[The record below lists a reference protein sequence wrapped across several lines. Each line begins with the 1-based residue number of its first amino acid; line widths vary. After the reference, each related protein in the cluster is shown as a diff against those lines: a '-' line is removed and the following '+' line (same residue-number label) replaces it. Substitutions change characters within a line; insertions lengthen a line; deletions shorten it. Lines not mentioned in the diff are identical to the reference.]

1 MIKKILLT
9 VIMMLT
15 SSQGLAASKY
25 YQITGEVLVPTGA
38 VDEIAED
45 IFFKYTQNGTFDQV
59 LRQVKRADANW
70 DNVISTS
77 EQDNLSWIMSDYPQ
91 LFGTPFKKAETQ
103 NKNIDDGPIT
113 DRWWSNL
120 EHVVLDWFWISFFAA
135 ISIFI
140 VMFNLIG
147 GRDSRLK
154 AAAVRKIRLEKER
167 AKLAEERKIRLE
179 KEKARLKKEEE
190 RVRLEEEG
198 VRLEEERVRL
208 EEERVRLE
216 EERVRI
222 EQQKLDKF
230 LIGLH
235 HSLPFYTRN
244 DSQKYSQSNG
254 DDFRWNNALNAIKSD
269 DTTET
274 SLYLVKVKD
283 LDVGD
288 EHHKIGT
295 TTQEVSKRFLK
306 SPDLELLEIVY
317 EFKMEARLALFAEFH
332 FIREFRPTDNPEGI
346 EKSSVMLDDTPK
358 EFQKR
363 FSGYTEVV
371 KDTSVK
377 KILTLMR
384 NLPEYVAK
392 ADDLLTKKLTQE

>member
-9 VIMMLT
+9 VIIMLT
-15 SSQGLAASKY
+15 SGQGVAASKLY
-25 YQITGEVLVPTGA
+25 
-38 VDEIAED
+38 
-45 IFFKYTQNGTFDQV
+45 
-59 LRQVKRADANW
+59 
-70 DNVISTS
+70 
-77 EQDNLSWIMSDYPQ
+77 
-91 LFGTPFKKAETQ
+91 
-103 NKNIDDGPIT
+103 
-113 DRWWSNL
+113 SNL
-120 EHVVLDWFWISFFAA
+120 GQLILDWFWILFLVA

-140 VMFNLIG
+140 VIVNYIG

-154 AAAVRKIRLEKER
+154 AAALTKIRLEKER
-167 AKLAEERKIRLE
+167 AKLAKARAKLAKEEKIRLE
-179 KEKARLKKEEE
+179 KEKARVKK
-190 RVRLEEEG
+190 
-198 VRLEEERVRL
+198 EEERVRL

-254 DDFRWNNALNAIKSD
+254 DDFRWNNALNAIKGD

-306 SPDLELLEIVY
+306 SPDLELLEILY

-377 KILTLMR
+377 KILSLMR
-384 NLPEYVAK
+384 NLIEYVAK

>member
-1 MIKKILLT
+1 MNKKILLT

-15 SSQGLAASKY
+15 SGQGVAASKLY
-25 YQITGEVLVPTGA
+25 SSLGE
-38 VDEIAED
+38 
-45 IFFKYTQNGTFDQV
+45 
-59 LRQVKRADANW
+59 
-70 DNVISTS
+70 
-77 EQDNLSWIMSDYPQ
+77 M
-91 LFGTPFKKAETQ
+91 
-103 NKNIDDGPIT
+103 
-113 DRWWSNL
+113 
-120 EHVVLDWFWISFFAA
+120 VLDWFWILFVSA
-135 ISIFI
+135 ISILMLFYFLI
-140 VMFNLIG
+140 VG
-147 GRDSRLK
+147 QDSRLK
-154 AAAVRKIRLEKER
+154 AAAIRLEKERVKMAKEEKER

-208 EEERVRLE
+208 EEERVR
-216 EERVRI
+216 I

-235 HSLPFYTRN
+235 QSLPFYTRN

-254 DDFRWNNALNAIKSD
+254 DDFRWNNALNAIKGD

-306 SPDLELLEIVY
+306 SPDLELLEILY

-377 KILTLMR
+377 KILSLMR
-384 NLPEYVAK
+384 NLIEYVAK

>member
-15 SSQGLAASKY
+15 SGQGFAASRWLSK
-25 YQITGEVLVPTGA
+25 
-38 VDEIAED
+38 
-45 IFFKYTQNGTFDQV
+45 F
-59 LRQVKRADANW
+59 
-70 DNVISTS
+70 
-77 EQDNLSWIMSDYPQ
+77 EQ
-91 LFGTPFKKAETQ
+91 
-103 NKNIDDGPIT
+103 
-113 DRWWSNL
+113 
-120 EHVVLDWFWISFFAA
+120 VVLDWFWILFLTAIPIFLFFYYL
-135 ISIFI
+135 I
-140 VMFNLIG
+140 VVRG
-147 GRDSRLK
+147 SRLK
-154 AAAVRKIRLEKER
+154 AAAVNKNRLEKER
-167 AKLAEERKIRLE
+167 AKLEKARAKLAKEGKIRLE
-179 KEKARLKKEEE
+179 KEKARLIKEEE
-190 RVRLEEEG
+190 RVRIEEEK
-198 VRLEEERVRL
+198 
-208 EEERVRLE
+208 
-216 EERVRI
+216 VRI

-254 DDFRWNNALNAIKSD
+254 DDFRWNNALNAIKGD

-306 SPDLELLEIVY
+306 SPDLELLEILY
-317 EFKMEARLALFAEFH
+317 EFKMDARLALFAEFH

-377 KILTLMR
+377 KILSLMR
-384 NLPEYVAK
+384 NLIEYVAK